1 MKMPEDPIIL
11 LSAVNMK
18 LRDLYSSLD
27 ELCLNEGLDRKTI
40 ESKLREIGY
49 DYDADENA
57 FV

>member
-1 MKMPEDPIIL
+1 ML
-11 LSAVNMK
+11 LSVVNMK

-27 ELCLNEGLDRKTI
+27 ELCLNEGLDRKTV